1 MAMASAWAR
10 TSVLTTSSPVPTR
23 SVSWSVTRR
32 VVLRRGSTTSRT
44 TSKTP
49 LPALSLPPR
58 LRVSLTTSSS
68 PRLSLSVR
76 TTSSSAPRSLS
87 RTSAGTPST
96 TCVTAA
102 PATLTTPWTWAVPTP
117 LRTRSGH
124 TLNDVRYGR
133 SCDPDNTVD
142 MGGSYTTENKIK
154 TTFTAGD
161 KFASVSATS
170 MKGDKYEKTCG
181 STSQLVYA
189 SVDKRAVPAYGNS
202 GLYPNKGVFSNEVN
216 TPHAKN
222 KSHKKDAWIGM
233 FVKFGNMAPGAENP
247 FYFDTWMAESKV
259 VIDEAAVAKASV
271 SIAKVAASEGCA
283 AIPCPAKS
291 TGPDVRSGCKCNKS
305 GKVTPTKSA
314 PFYSSTCA

>member
-1 MAMASAWAR
+1 MGGKDLRIDYFLPSTHEERFMVGYKKGGAEKRKYNFENNFQDTSSGAVASAK
-10 TSVLTTSSPVPTR
+10 TEGKFDDLKLTQT
-23 SVSWSVTRR
+23 
-32 VVLRRGSTTSRT
+32 
-44 TSKTP
+44 
-49 LPALSLPPR
+49 
-58 LRVSLTTSSS
+58 VSLGENDFFF
-68 PRLSLSVR
+68 R
-76 TTSSSAPRSLS
+76 TKVVVKNV
-87 RTSAGTPST
+87 G
-96 TCVTAA
+96 
-102 PATLTTPWTWAVPTP
+102 
-117 LRTRSGH
+117 GH

-154 TTFTAGD
+154 TTFTA
-161 KFASVSATS
+161 
-170 MKGDKYEKTCG
+170 
-181 STSQLVYA
+181 
-189 SVDKRAVPAYGNS
+189 VDKRAVPSYGNS

-233 FVKFGNMAPGAENP
+233 FVKFGNMAPGAENT

-314 PFYSSTCA
+314 P

>member
-1 MAMASAWAR
+1 MVGDGDGFGMGKDLRIDYFLPGTHEERFMVGYKKGGAEKRKYNFENNFQDTSSGAVASAK
-10 TSVLTTSSPVPTR
+10 TEGKFDDLKLTQT
-23 SVSWSVTRR
+23 
-32 VVLRRGSTTSRT
+32 
-44 TSKTP
+44 
-49 LPALSLPPR
+49 
-58 LRVSLTTSSS
+58 VSLGENDFFF
-68 PRLSLSVR
+68 R
-76 TTSSSAPRSLS
+76 TKVVVKNV
-87 RTSAGTPST
+87 G
-96 TCVTAA
+96 
-102 PATLTTPWTWAVPTP
+102 
-117 LRTRSGH
+117 GH

-233 FVKFGNMAPGAENP
+233 FVKFGNMAPGAENT